1 MGSDVSE
8 TRTAKTRV
16 AKTRT
21 ATTNRKAAAT
31 PRTLAGLGSRLKHI
45 LSSDDLELSVLA
57 LPTLVW
63 YILFAYLPMFGIII
77 AFVRYRP
84 IRGTNFVIS
93 LLRSEFVGLNN
104 FRFLFGTPDAAI
116 VFRNTLGYN
125 IVFIVLGIV
134 VPVTLAIM
142 MSQLHSKKLA
152 KVCQTAIFLPYF
164 LSWVVVS
171 YFGMAF
177 LSVNKGL
184 VNQTLVSMG
193 QDAVQWYMSPQY
205 WPYILIGVNLWKNVG
220 YGMVLYLAS
229 ITGIDATLYEAAV
242 VDGASKWQQVKH
254 ITLPMLK
261 PMMIILFILSVGG
274 IFYSDFGLFYIL
286 PRDQGALANVT
297 QTIDVYVYKA
307 LMRMNNIGFASAA
320 TFVQS
325 VFGFITIYAANAIV
339 KKVDAE
345 RGLF

>member
-1 MGSDVSE
+1 MSGSVTLQD
-8 TRTAKTRV
+8 A
-16 AKTRT
+16 A
-21 ATTNRKAAAT
+21 RKESRKRGLSLRA
-31 PRTLAGLGSRLKHI
+31 PRTLAGAGARLKRM
-45 LSSDDLELSVLA
+45 LSVDDLELSLLA
-57 LPTLVW
+57 LPTFVW

-84 IRGTNFVIS
+84 IRGVNFLVS
-93 LLRSEFVGLNN
+93 LLRSEFVGLRN
-104 FRFLFGTPDAAI
+104 FRFLTATPDAAL
-116 VFRNTLGYN
+116 VFRNTIGYN

-134 VPVTLAIM
+134 VPLTLAIM
-142 MSQLHSKKLA
+142 MSMLHSQKLA
-152 KVCQTAIFLPYF
+152 KACQTAIFLPYF

-177 LSVNKGL
+177 LSVNRGL
-184 VNQTLVSMG
+184 VNQTLTSLG
-193 QDAVQWYMSPQY
+193 RDAVQWYMSPQY
-205 WPYILIGVNLWKNVG
+205 WPYILVGVNLWKNVG
-220 YGMVLYLAS
+220 YGMVLYLAT
-229 ITGIDATLYEAAV
+229 ITNIDAALYEAAV
-242 VDGASKWQQVKH
+242 VDGASRWQQVKH

-261 PMMIILFILSVGG
+261 PMVIILFILAVGG

-320 TFVQS
+320 AFLQS
-325 VFGFITIYAANAIV
+325 VFGFITIFAANTIV
-339 KKVDAE
+339 KKMDPE

>member
-1 MGSDVSE
+1 MRSNVSE
-8 TRTAKTRV
+8 TRSV
-16 AKTRT
+16 APPHTQV
-21 ATTNRKAAAT
+21 
-31 PRTLAGLGSRLKHI
+31 GSGSRLKRM
-45 LSSDDLELSVLA
+45 LTKDNLELSLLA
-57 LPTLVW
+57 LPTFVW
-63 YILFAYLPMFGIII
+63 YVLFAYLPMFGIII

-84 IRGTNFVIS
+84 IRGTNFLVS
-93 LLRSEFVGLNN
+93 LLRSEFVGLYN
-104 FRFLFGTPDAAI
+104 FRYLFTTPDATI
-116 VFRNTLGYN
+116 VFRNTLLYN
-125 IVFIVLGIV
+125 IVFIVLGV
-134 VPVTLAIM
+134 VIPLTLAVM
-142 MSQLHSKKLA
+142 MSQMYSKRLA

-177 LSVNKGL
+177 MSVNKGL
-184 VNQTLVSMG
+184 INQTLAQFG
-193 QDAVQWYMSPQY
+193 IDPVQWYMSPQY
-205 WPYILIGVNLWKNVG
+205 WPYILVGVNLWKNVG

-261 PMMIILFILSVGG
+261 PMAIILFILSLGG
-274 IFYSDFGLFYIL
+274 IFQSDFGLFYIM
-286 PRDQGALANVT
+286 PRDQGALVNVT

-320 TFVQS
+320 GFLQS
-325 VFGFITIYAANAIV
+325 VFGFITIFVANTVV
-339 KKVDAE
+339 KKMDPE